1 MVAAIGAWSAQTS
14 GVRLL
19 GALGFENAYAF
30 AMRGDAARAKGIVS
44 LDDLVRDLRDK
55 AQRLEQER
63 DDLAHVLNR
72 GSRPQHYQGD
82 PAEQFA
88 TMTAQ
93 AMRTS
98 METLDLPGWA
108 KKQLDALGTEFST
121 SDLANAATS
130 IYATQDAI
138 LALQKIVKPMAGSLG
153 QLANSSSDTLFNLA
167 QLAGGFDQLTSTLG
181 TYYTNYYSA
190 AERQGA
196 ALSNLTAQYKELNM
210 GALPTTKEAFR
221 GVIDSFVAGGG
232 RAQEGGEK
240 TYLTLMQLANGFA
253 ALDSNAQDLTKQTD
267 LQIAMLRAQGK
278 ESAAVAIERQREIDA
293 LSKTNPEL
301 VDMQKNLYALTD
313 AASLKAARDDLQI
326 QVDRALGD
334 EAGALAIERQREL
347 LALQNTHPELISLQQ
362 QLYNLADAA
371 TSAAAA
377 TKLYDAASAAQD
389 KFLTDSQKI
398 NKGYHTVAQSLIKAG
413 NTTPE
418 DTLVRMLKDLPKQDI
433 YDLATSFITM
443 SNASVEAKTS
453 VAEAAGSLADLKD
466 AAAQLAYDTTK
477 AGMEKTIAEMT
488 KQYGDLQAAMD
499 LINPPLKTI
508 SQQYTDNAAAL
519 KTLSE
524 SLDVLLGTAKKTPQ
538 EILSDMLTSQKALKD
553 ARSSVKDAILS
564 SRLAG
569 MTPKDKAAALREQ
582 EAGLYSQLR
591 TAADPAAVVSKLQSV
606 ILERVKAE
614 AAIQVATAA
623 IVVTAAEQ
631 EASLAKVARDAQL
644 DSLKSQLDGF
654 KKLKDLAANMGQFIG
669 ELKFSDLSS
678 QNYAD
683 QLNAAQSLYYTTL
696 DKARNGDANAV
707 ANVQGNASAYLKE
720 AQNYY
725 GGATA
730 PYNAIFEG
738 VLSSLNQLGLDAQNV
753 DPQIAALQVQI
764 DKMSAINAALDA
776 LDATTVSTSKEE
788 VLALQALDTAIAA
801 RQEADAAAIAEQ
813 TQIAKEQLVVLEEQ
827 QKTLKEQ
834 ILQQGKIYTDL
845 IASLNK
851 LNDNFEKAQKNAN
864 MEAAK
869 P

>member
-1 MVAAIGAWSAQTS
+1 
-14 GVRLL
+14 
-19 GALGFENAYAF
+19 
-30 AMRGDAARAKGIVS
+30 
-44 LDDLVRDLRDK
+44 
-55 AQRLEQER
+55 
-63 DDLAHVLNR
+63 
-72 GSRPQHYQGD
+72 
-82 PAEQFA
+82 
-88 TMTAQ
+88 
-93 AMRTS
+93 
-98 METLDLPGWA
+98 
-108 KKQLDALGTEFST
+108 
-121 SDLANAATS
+121 
-130 IYATQDAI
+130 
-138 LALQKIVKPMAGSLG
+138 
-153 QLANSSSDTLFNLA
+153 
-167 QLAGGFDQLTSTLG
+167 
-181 TYYTNYYSA
+181 
-190 AERQGA
+190 
-196 ALSNLTAQYKELNM
+196 
-210 GALPTTKEAFR
+210 
-221 GVIDSFVAGGG
+221 
-232 RAQEGGEK
+232 
-240 TYLTLMQLANGFA
+240 
-253 ALDSNAQDLTKQTD
+253 
-267 LQIAMLRAQGK
+267 
-278 ESAAVAIERQREIDA
+278 
-293 LSKTNPEL
+293 
-301 VDMQKNLYALTD
+301 MQKNLYALTD
-313 AASLKAARDDLQI
+313 AASLKTARDDLQI
-326 QVDRALGD
+326 QIDRALGD

-371 TSAAAA
+371 TAAAAA

-418 DTLVRMLKDLPKQDI
+418 DDLVRMLKDLPKQDI

-466 AAAQLAYDTTK
+466 AAAQLAYETTK
-477 AGMEKTIAEMT
+477 AGMEKTIADMT

-508 SQQYTDNAAAL
+508 SQQYIDNAAAL
-519 KTLSE
+519 KTLSD

-683 QLNAAQSLYYTTL
+683 QLNAAKDLYYITL

-725 GGATA
+725 GGATT

-738 VLSSLNQLGLDAQNV
+738 VLSSLQQLGLDGQKV

-776 LDATTVSTSKEE
+776 LNTTTVDTSAAE
-788 VLALQALDTAIAA
+788 VAALETLDTAIAA

-813 TQIAKEQLVVLEEQ
+813 TKIAQEQL
-827 QKTLKEQ
+827 KTLTKQQETLELQ
-834 ILQQGKIYTDL
+834 IKQQAKIYTDL
-845 IASLNK
+845 IAALTA
-851 LNDNFEKAQKNAN
+851 LNDNFDAIKK
-864 MEAAK
+864 EAFMASAK